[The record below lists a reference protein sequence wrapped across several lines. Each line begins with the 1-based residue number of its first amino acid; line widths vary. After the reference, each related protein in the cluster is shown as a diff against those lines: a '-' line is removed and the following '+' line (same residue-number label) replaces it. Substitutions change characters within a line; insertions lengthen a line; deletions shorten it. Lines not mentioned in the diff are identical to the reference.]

1 MDGTWVPAVAVLLFS
16 GFSFFSAGVETEVD
30 LAEMTAV
37 DLAEMAVTAFFG
49 SFFSSASAAATEIT
63 LPAALAAVEDAAAK
77 VRGKK
82 CLACETL
89 RLRRVA

>member
-1 MDGTWVPAVAVLLFS
+1 VAVLLFS

-49 SFFSSASAAATEIT
+49 SFFSSASAAAATEIT

-77 VRGKK
+77 VKGTK